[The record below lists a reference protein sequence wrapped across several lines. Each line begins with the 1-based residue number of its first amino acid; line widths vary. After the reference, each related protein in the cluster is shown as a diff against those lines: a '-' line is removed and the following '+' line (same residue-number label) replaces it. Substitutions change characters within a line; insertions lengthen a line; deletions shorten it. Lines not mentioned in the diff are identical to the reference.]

1 MAVQLQDSEMLRKYQ
16 MFGTEWIHG
25 SRVEGM
31 GAAALARGS
40 TNNALDPQ
48 GPAL

>member
-1 MAVQLQDSEMLRKYQ
+1 MQLQDSEMLRKYQ
-16 MFGTEWIHG
+16 MFGTEWMDG

>member
-1 MAVQLQDSEMLRKYQ
+1 MVVRLRDTEMLRKYQ
-16 MFGTEWIHG
+16 MFSMEWIHG

-31 GAAALARGS
+31 GAAALVRGS

-48 GPAL
+48 GPAV